1 MFFAT
6 STCCS
11 HPNQSRYVRGSD
23 ADYNDWAKLVKD
35 DSWDS
40 ENVKQYMRKHQ
51 TLEPIDDAVT
61 DRSTMPFV
69 GEFHGTS
76 GPVRTSFNDS
86 KLPIEDAII
95 QGCDEASGY
104 AKKPNDPWSG
114 DHIGFFNTLG
124 AVIRTGPNK
133 GKRSYAAR
141 GYFEPNK
148 ERPNLKVL
156 CEALVNKVNLDGT
169 QATGVNFKYG
179 GSNYDVNVRKEV
191 IVSGGTIMSP
201 QILELSGIGN
211 PEILRAAG
219 VECKIDLPQV
229 GENFQ
234 DHVVVGAGYEVAD
247 GIFTLDGLY
256 KPEMMEA
263 AQKALVEK
271 QGGPLTC
278 ISSCQGFFPY
288 NLVATP
294 EELKQTIQ
302 SIRDTQSKS
311 TSKFEREQLE
321 QIIAHLQDDKS
332 ANLQLV
338 IIPATGNL
346 HEGAENQAVL
356 FPPPSDPTNPYGVT
370 FAMCLQYPVSRG
382 SIHIQSSG
390 KSLSHPLFLSFPVL
404 NYRTCRPIHPTTR
417 PTKLPLPPRRPR
429 RPSRRPKILRLRL

>member
-1 MFFAT
+1 MSIHVTLVQGADLL
-6 STCCS
+6 
-11 HPNQSRYVRGSD
+11 RYVRGSD
-23 ADYNDWAKLVKD
+23 ADYDDWATLVED
-35 DSWDS
+35 DNWSS
-40 ENVKQYMRKHQ
+40 NNVKRYMRKHQ

-61 DRSTMPFV
+61 DRSTMPFI
-69 GEFHGTS
+69 GENHGTS

-86 KLPIEDAII
+86 KIPIEDAII
-95 QGCDEASGY
+95 QACDEASGY
-104 AKKPNDPWSG
+104 SKKPNDPWSG

-141 GYFEPNK
+141 GYYEANK
-148 ERPNLKVL
+148 QRPNLKVL

-169 QATGVNFKYG
+169 RATGVNFRYNG
-179 GSNYDVNVRKEV
+179 NTYDVKAKREV

-219 VECKIDLPQV
+219 VECKVDLPQV

-256 KPEMMEA
+256 KPEAMEA
-263 AQKALVEK
+263 AQKALMEK

-294 EELKQTIQ
+294 EELKETIQ

-311 TSKFEREQLE
+311 TSKFEREQLD
-321 QIIAHLQDDKS
+321 QIIAHLENDKS

-338 IIPATGNL
+338 IIPATGNF
-346 HEGAENQAVL
+346 HGGVTNQAVL
-356 FPPPSDPTNPYGVT
+356 FPPPSDPNKPYGVT

-390 KSLSHPLFLSFPVL
+390 KPSHFFPPQIS
-404 NYRTCRPIHPTTR
+404 Y
-417 PTKLPLPPRRPR
+417 
-429 RPSRRPKILRLRL
+429 

>member
-1 MFFAT
+1 MYPSANMVHDT
-6 STCCS
+6 DRA
-11 HPNQSRYVRGSD
+11 RYVRGSD
-23 ADYNDWAKLVKD
+23 ADYDDWATLVKD
-35 DSWDS
+35 DSWSSDK
-40 ENVKQYMRKHQ
+40 VKKYMRKHQ
-51 TLEPIDDAVT
+51 TLEPIDNAVT

-69 GEFHGTS
+69 DVNHGTS

-86 KLPIEDAII
+86 KIPIEDAII

-104 AKKPNDPWSG
+104 SKKPTDPWSG

-124 AVIRTGPNK
+124 SVIRTGPNK

-141 GYFEPNK
+141 GYYEANK
-148 ERPNLKVL
+148 DRPNLKVL
-156 CEALVNKVNLDGT
+156 CEALVNKVNIQGT
-169 QATGVNFKYG
+169 TATGVNFRYG
-179 GSNYDVNVRKEV
+179 GNTYDVKAKKEV

-211 PEILRAAG
+211 PEILRKAG
-219 VECKIDLPQV
+219 VECKINLPQV

-234 DHVVVGAGYEVAD
+234 DHVLTAAGYKVQD

-256 KPEMMEA
+256 KPEMMQA
-263 AQKALVEK
+263 AQKELMEK

-278 ISSCQGFFPY
+278 VSSCQGFFPY
-288 NLVATP
+288 NLIATP
-294 EELKQTIQ
+294 SELVETIQ
-302 SIRDTQSKS
+302 SIRDTQTKS

-321 QIIAHLQDDKS
+321 QIIAHLQSSKS

-346 HEGAENQAVL
+346 HDGVKNQAVI
-356 FPPPSDPTNPYGVT
+356 FPPPSDPSAPYGVT

-390 KSLSHPLFLSFPVL
+390 NPSH
-404 NYRTCRPIHPTTR
+404 TPIPN
-417 PTKLPLPPRRPR
+417 
-429 RPSRRPKILRLRL
+429 SQN

>member
-1 MFFAT
+1 MILNAYMVHDT
-6 STCCS
+6 DQT
-11 HPNQSRYVRGSD
+11 RYVRGSD
-23 ADYNDWAKLVKD
+23 ADYDDWATLVKD
-35 DSWDS
+35 DSWSSD
-40 ENVKQYMRKHQ
+40 NVKRYMRKHQ

-69 GEFHGTS
+69 GEHHGTS

-86 KLPIEDAII
+86 KIPIEDAII

-104 AKKPNDPWSG
+104 SKKPNDPWSG

-141 GYFEPNK
+141 GYYEANK

-156 CEALVNKVNLDGT
+156 CEALVNKVNIDGT
-169 QATGVNFKYG
+169 TATGVNFRYG
-179 GSNYDVNVRKEV
+179 GNTYDVNVKKEV

-201 QILELSGIGN
+201 QILELSGVGN
-211 PEILRAAG
+211 PEILRKAG

-234 DHVVVGAGYEVAD
+234 DHVLVGAGYEVKE

-263 AQKALVEK
+263 AQKALMEK

-288 NLVATP
+288 NLVATA
-294 EELKQTIQ
+294 EELKETIQ
-302 SIRDTQSKS
+302 SIRDTQAKS
-311 TSKFEREQLE
+311 ESKFEREQLE
-321 QIIAHLQDDKS
+321 QIIAHYENDKS

-338 IIPATGNL
+338 IIPATGNF
-346 HEGAENQAVL
+346 HEGVKNQAVL
-356 FPPPSDPTNPYGVT
+356 FPPPSDPAAPYGVT

-390 KSLSHPLFLSFPVL
+390 KMHSHPH
-404 NYRTCRPIHPTTR
+404 ID
-417 PTKLPLPPRRPR
+417 
-429 RPSRRPKILRLRL
+429 

>member
-1 MFFAT
+1 
-6 STCCS
+6 
-11 HPNQSRYVRGSD
+11 
-23 ADYNDWAKLVKD
+23 
-35 DSWDS
+35 
-40 ENVKQYMRKHQ
+40 MRKHQ
-51 TLEPIDDAVT
+51 TLEPIDDAVI

-69 GEFHGTS
+69 GEFHGTN

-86 KLPIEDAII
+86 RLPIEDAII

-104 AKKPNDPWSG
+104 DKKPNDPWSG

-124 AVIRTGPNK
+124 AVIRTGPEK

-141 GYFEPNK
+141 GYYEANK

-156 CEALVNKVNLDGT
+156 CEALVNRVNIEGAK
-169 QATGVNFKYG
+169 ATGVNLIYG
-179 GSNYDVNVRKEV
+179 GSHYNVHVRKEV

-211 PEILRAAG
+211 PEVLKAAG

-234 DHVVVGAGYEVAD
+234 DHVVVAAAYEVTD

-263 AQKALVEK
+263 AQKALAEK

-294 EELKQTIQ
+294 EELKETIQ
-302 SIRDTQSKS
+302 SIKDTQSKS
-311 TSKFEREQLE
+311 TSQFEREQLY
-321 QIIAHLQDDKS
+321 QIITHLQDDKS

-346 HEGAENQAVL
+346 HEGVENQAVL
-356 FPPPSDPTNPYGVT
+356 FPPPSDPSAPYGVT
-370 FAMCLQYPVSRG
+370 FFMCLQYPASRG
-382 SIHIQSSG
+382 SIHIQTAG
-390 KSLSHPLFLSFPVL
+390 
-404 NYRTCRPIHPTTR
+404 
-417 PTKLPLPPRRPR
+417 
-429 RPSRRPKILRLRL
+429 